1 MFTLTKWNS
10 SLYCEA
16 LTLRNKVLKAS
27 SGKRFLLKAPEDE
40 RKDLHLIIK
49 QEDHVVGTLLLHPIS
64 EKCVQ
69 IKQVAV
75 DSRYQGAGLGKNLL
89 IYAEQVARR
98 FGFCFVFLTGRK
110 QAWGFYEK
118 LGYQTIS
125 NDYQEGQLIMRI
137 YKKDLQSPLEQVEK
151 REMKTNG

>member
-16 LTLRNKVLKAS
+16 LTLRNKELKAS
-27 SGKRFLLKAPEDE
+27 SGKRFLLKAPRDE
-40 RKDLHLIIK
+40 RNDLHLIIK

>member
-10 SLYCEA
+10 TLYCEA
-16 LTLRNKVLKAS
+16 LTLRNKELKAS
-27 SGKRFLLKAPEDE
+27 SGKQFLLKAPRDE
-40 RKDLHLIIK
+40 RNDLHLIVK
-49 QEDHVVGTLLLHPIS
+49 QEGCVVGTLLLHPIS

-75 DSRYQGAGLGKNLL
+75 DSLYQGEGLGKNLL

-98 FGFCFVFLTGRK
+98 FGFHFVFLTGRH

-118 LGYQTIS
+118 LGYQPITD
-125 NDYQEGQLIMRI
+125 DYVEGQLIMRV
-137 YKKDLQSPLEQVEK
+137 YKKDLQSPLERVEK

>member
-1 MFTLTKWNS
+1 M
-10 SLYCEA
+10 YCEA
-16 LTLRNKVLKAS
+16 LTLRNKELKAS
-27 SGKRFLLKAPEDE
+27 SGKKFLLRAPRDE

-49 QEDHVVGTLLLHPIS
+49 QEDQVIGTLLLHPIS
-64 EKCVQ
+64 AECVQ

-75 DSRYQGAGLGKNLL
+75 DSHHQGEGLGKNLL

-98 FGFCFVFLTGRK
+98 VGFCLVFLTGRE

-118 LGYQTIS
+118 LGYQSIS
-125 NDYQEGQLIMRI
+125 EEYAEGQLTMRI
-137 YKKDLQSPLEQVEK
+137 YKKDIQSPLEQVEK